1 MKILLTNDDGF
12 EALGIRA
19 LYNALKDDHNVSMIA
34 PDRNRSGVS
43 HAMTFTKPVII
54 EEREDKIF
62 SCNGTTVDCIAF
74 GLSGN
79 FVEKP
84 DIILSGI
91 NLGPNLGTDL
101 LYSGTAGGARQGLML
116 GIPSVAFSG
125 VRNASASYFKAGADF
140 AAKNLLRFLELLD
153 QDHFLNINFPENLS
167 VSTPTRFTSLSRRI
181 YDERVEVISPKDY
194 RGSYCFL
201 KDFNVTAKDDPSDDS
216 AAIKRGEIA
225 ISLVKILPEVT
236 IPKESF

>member
-19 LYNALKDDHNVSMIA
+19 LYDALKDDHNVSMIA

-43 HAMTFTKPVII
+43 HAMTFTEPVVI
-54 EEREDKIF
+54 EERKENIF
-62 SCNGTTVDCIAF
+62 SCSGTPVDCIAF

-116 GIPSVAFSG
+116 GIPSVALSG
-125 VRNASASYFKAGADF
+125 VRNASVAHFEAGAAF
-140 AAKNLLRFLELLD
+140 AARNLLRFIELLD
-153 QDHFLNINFPENLS
+153 RDHFLNINFPENLRE
-167 VSTPTRFTSLSRRI
+167 STPTRFTTLSRRV
-181 YDERVEVISPKDY
+181 YDERVEVLNPKDY

-201 KDFNVTAKDDPSDDS
+201 KDFNVAAKEDPSDDS

-225 ISLVKILPEVT
+225 LSLVKILPEVT